1 MKNTIS
7 DAKFVNTL
15 PMEVVLLIELNPA
28 KWAYAMN
35 KNRVLRKEMK
45 YRGEAMQAAIFA
57 ELTLTDFGGLL
68 DGSLEMPRDFDYSVP
83 ATIKGVRP
91 RAAWYSGDIWPA
103 HANRETTLV
112 GAGTVIKGTDLE
124 FSTGN

>member
-15 PMEVVLLIELNPA
+15 PIEVVLLIELNPA

-45 YRGEAMQAAIFA
+45 YRGEAMHAATFA
-57 ELTLTDFGGLL
+57 ELTLTDFGRLL
-68 DGSLEMPRDFDYSVP
+68 DGSLKMPRDFDYSVS

-91 RAAWYSGDIWPA
+91 RAAWYSGNIWPP
-103 HANRETTLV
+103 HAKSDTSLLGQAQR
-112 GAGTVIKGTDLE
+112 
-124 FSTGN
+124 

>member
-15 PMEVVLLIELNPA
+15 PREVVLLIELNPS

-45 YRGEAMQAAIFA
+45 YRGEAMQAAAFA
-57 ELTLTDFGGLL
+57 ELTLTDFGRLL
-68 DGSLEMPRDFDYSVP
+68 DGSLKMPRDFDYQVP
-83 ATIKGVRP
+83 DDRGAGP
-91 RAAWYSGDIWPA
+91 RAAWYSGNIWPP
-103 HANRETTLV
+103 HANGDTTLL
-112 GAGTVIKGTDLE
+112 GHAQ
-124 FSTGN
+124 

>member
-15 PMEVVLLIELNPA
+15 PREVVLLVEQNPA

-45 YRGEAMQAAIFA
+45 YRGEAMQAAAFA
-57 ELTLTDFGGLL
+57 ELTLTDFGRLL
-68 DGSLEMPRDFDYSVP
+68 DGSMEMPRDFDYSL
-83 ATIKGVRP
+83 ATAKGLRP
-91 RAAWYSGDIWPA
+91 RAAWYSGNIWPP
-103 HANRETTLV
+103 HD
-112 GAGTVIKGTDLE
+112 KGDTSLI
-124 FSTGN
+124 GQAQR

>member
-15 PMEVVLLIELNPA
+15 PTEVVLLIELNPA

-35 KNRVLRKEMK
+35 KNRALRREMK
-45 YRGEAMQAAIFA
+45 YRGEAMQAVTFA
-57 ELTLTDFGGLL
+57 ELTLTDFGRLL

-83 ATIKGVRP
+83 ATINGVRP
-91 RAAWYSGDIWPA
+91 RAAWYSGNIWPP
-103 HANRETTLV
+103 HAKADTSLL
-112 GAGTVIKGTDLE
+112 GQAQ
-124 FSTGN
+124 

>member
-15 PMEVVLLIELNPA
+15 PMEVVLLIELNPS

-45 YRGEAMQAAIFA
+45 YRGETMQASTFA
-57 ELTLTDFGGLL
+57 ELTLTDFGRLL
-68 DGSLEMPRDFDYSVP
+68 DGSLEMPLDFDYSVP
-83 ATIKGVRP
+83 ATTNGERP
-91 RAAWYSGDIWPA
+91 RAACYSGNIWPA
-103 HANRETTLV
+103 HANGDTSLL
-112 GAGTVIKGTDLE
+112 GQAQ
-124 FSTGN
+124 

>member
-15 PMEVVLLIELNPA
+15 PTEVVLLIELNPS

-45 YRGEAMQAAIFA
+45 YRGQAMPAATFA
-57 ELTLTDFGGLL
+57 E
-68 DGSLEMPRDFDYSVP
+68 
-83 ATIKGVRP
+83 
-91 RAAWYSGDIWPA
+91 
-103 HANRETTLV
+103 
-112 GAGTVIKGTDLE
+112 
-124 FSTGN
+124 

>member
-15 PMEVVLLIELNPA
+15 PTEVVLLIEQNPA

-45 YRGEAMQAAIFA
+45 YRGEAMKPTTFA
-57 ELTLTDFGGLL
+57 ELTLTDFGHLL
-68 DGSLEMPRDFDYSVP
+68 DGSMEMPRDFDYSVST
-83 ATIKGVRP
+83 AKEVRP
-91 RAAWYSGDIWPA
+91 RAAWYSGNIWPPHMNRDTNLVAQA
-103 HANRETTLV
+103 H
-112 GAGTVIKGTDLE
+112 
-124 FSTGN
+124 

>member
-15 PMEVVLLIELNPA
+15 PTEVVLLIELNPS

-45 YRGEAMQAAIFA
+45 YRGEVMQAATFA

-68 DGSLEMPRDFDYSVP
+68 DGSLKMPRDFDYSVP
-83 ATIKGVRP
+83 PTGGVRP
-91 RAAWYSGDIWPA
+91 RAAWYSGNIWPP
-103 HANRETTLV
+103 HAKSDSSLLGQAQR
-112 GAGTVIKGTDLE
+112 
-124 FSTGN
+124 